1 MINTTRVAGIT
12 LLQKEEKLHL
22 RLKWPGDGAVKKVH
36 LSWA

>member
-1 MINTTRVAGIT
+1 MNTTRVAEIT

-22 RLKWPGDGAVKKVH
+22 RLKWPGDGAVEKVR